1 MHLMR
6 HSLASYTGHSTWSLS
21 EVYQSISYCMADQ
34 GVRASLQ
41 ETQPSSR
48 DDPSKLQWSHLCRR
62 GHRSWF
68 LPYCFGWCLDLEL
81 SPSVQ
86 CVECFAPAF
95 GSWQEEEPLGD
106 EAWWKEVV
114 EGMPLMEMP
123 LSVFASHCEV
133 PSTLHSAHDRLLR
146 YSPKSDIASCP
157 CEDTMR

>member
-34 GVRASLQ
+34 GIRASLQ

-68 LPYCFGWCLDLEL
+68 LPYCFEWCLDLEF

-106 EAWWKEVV
+106 KAWWKEVKSLKAC
-114 EGMPLMEMP
+114 PWWK
-123 LSVFASHCEV
+123 C
-133 PSTLHSAHDRLLR
+133 PSPCLPPIVRCRLPCTLHMIDCFVTAPRV
-146 YSPKSDIASCP
+146 
-157 CEDTMR
+157 T